1 MQTENLKT
9 RTSKL
14 LAKFTIVKSKHD
26 LIERELATFKEKVY
40 PTERKLLTIFDKMLN
55 LTSRQG
61 NQDTRPTSLA
71 QSLYSANYHVNL
83 IRHLHSIFVY

>member
-9 RTSKL
+9 RTSTL

>member
-9 RTSKL
+9 RTSTL

-55 LTSRQG
+55 LASRQG
-61 NQDTRPTSLA
+61 NQDTRPTS
-71 QSLYSANYHVNL
+71 
-83 IRHLHSIFVY
+83 